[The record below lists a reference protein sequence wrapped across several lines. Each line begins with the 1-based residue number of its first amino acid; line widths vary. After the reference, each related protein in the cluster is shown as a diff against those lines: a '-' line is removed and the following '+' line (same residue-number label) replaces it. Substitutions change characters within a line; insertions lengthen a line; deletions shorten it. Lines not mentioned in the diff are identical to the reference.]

1 MIDQQRNSD
10 VKLVLHFFNLKDG
23 VIHATDKTEIEV
35 DDEVN
40 INLYIYITYYTLL
53 INYYLLN
60 NNITPLKGIP
70 DVQENDWE
78 SMLYSRLED
87 YETLPLLPS
96 NTRVSVEG
104 IVDGVSKGKKI
115 NKNNK
120 Y

>member
-40 INLYIYITYYTLL
+40 INYIYIYIYIYFTYYTLL

-60 NNITPLKGIP
+60 NNNPIQGH
-70 DVQENDWE
+70 
-78 SMLYSRLED
+78 S
-87 YETLPLLPS
+87 
-96 NTRVSVEG
+96 
-104 IVDGVSKGKKI
+104 
-115 NKNNK
+115 
-120 Y
+120 